1 MSNRLKFFR
10 EQMAAFEGTVDPRSA
25 IDSGYYI
32 PEPRKSPSSLLTRV
46 ALRPSA
52 THLLIG
58 GIGTGKST
66 QLHLACKQLNEL
78 PGVSAYYIDVSLYTD
93 ISRISPGVL
102 TAITGLVL
110 ADLTPDHRD
119 VKTKEYQELVKK
131 CAYGYKEEV
140 QLLSG
145 AETLGQII
153 VRGRTQVVNRE
164 GILKVT
170 SEDSGLSQA
179 IKHLRRAAS
188 LRYGDIILLF
198 DGLDRLDDI
207 QQFAQIIT
215 KDIVSISSYG
225 AGVVLVGPLKTAYSE
240 YRDTIEPTVT
250 FNSYQS
256 CFDVQ
261 NDQEAV
267 SFFLDILNSRSK
279 PDFIEQSAA
288 YDLVNYSGGVLRDL
302 INLAQSSIE
311 ESYMSDEDS
320 LNSTHVQKAANSFG
334 RAKFLGLSSSD
345 LETLIK
351 VSVTGDFVP
360 RTDEEIRL
368 LVMGRILEY
377 QYPKR
382 RFVVHPTIQPL
393 LQ

>member
-25 IDSGYYI
+25 IDSGYYV

-78 PGVSAYYIDVSLYTD
+78 QGVSARYVDVSLYTD
-93 ISRISPGVL
+93 ISKISPGVL

-110 ADLTPDHRD
+110 SDLTQEKNDT
-119 VKTKEYQELVKK
+119 KTREYQELIKK
-131 CAYGYKEEV
+131 HAYGYKEEIQIYSGPASV
-140 QLLSG
+140 GQLITESK
-145 AETLGQII
+145 TKVI
-153 VRGRTQVVNRE
+153 NRE
-164 GILKVT
+164 GLLQST
-170 SEDSGLSQA
+170 SKDSLLSLA
-179 IKHLRRAAS
+179 IKHLRRTAS

-207 QQFAQIIT
+207 HQFAQLIT
-215 KDIVSISSYG
+215 KDVISISSYG
-225 AGVVLVGPLKTAYSE
+225 VGLVLVGPLKTAYSE
-240 YRDTIEPTVT
+240 YRDIIAPAVT
-250 FNSYQS
+250 FNSYQP

-267 SFFLDILNSRSK
+267 RFFLDILKSRSK

-288 YDLVNYSGGVLRDL
+288 LDLVNYSGGVLRDL

-311 ESYMSDEDS
+311 ESYMSDEEN
-320 LNSTHVQKAANSFG
+320 LNSVHVQLAADSFG
-334 RAKFLGLSSSD
+334 RAKFIGISDSD

-351 VSVTGDFVP
+351 VSLSGDFVP

-368 LVMGRILEY
+368 LVTGRILEY
-377 QYPKR
+377 QHPKR

-393 LQ
+393 L

>member
-32 PEPRKSPSSLLTRV
+32 PEPRKSPTSLLTRV

-66 QLHLACKQLNEL
+66 QLHVACKQLNEL
-78 PGVSAYYIDVSLYTD
+78 NNVSAKYIDVSLYTD
-93 ISRISPGVL
+93 ISKISPGVL

-110 ADLTPDHRD
+110 SDVTQDHKD
-119 VKTKEYQELVKK
+119 VETKEYQELVKK
-131 CAYGYKEEV
+131 YAYGYKEEIQV
-140 QLLSG
+140 HGGITAIAQSLG
-145 AETLGQII
+145 ARSTI
-153 VRGRTQVVNRE
+153 VNRE
-164 GILKVT
+164 GLLKAASGD
-170 SEDSGLSQA
+170 SELSRA
-179 IKHLRRAAS
+179 VRHLRKSAS
-188 LRYGDIILLF
+188 LRLGDIILLF

-207 QQFAQIIT
+207 HQFSQLIT
-215 KDIVSISSYG
+215 KDVVAISSSG
-225 AGVVLVGPLKTAYSE
+225 IGLVLVGPLKTAYSE
-240 YRDTIEPTVT
+240 YRDIIEPAVT

-261 NDQEAV
+261 NDSEAV
-267 SFFLDILNSRSK
+267 RFFIDILNSRAK
-279 PDFIEQSAA
+279 PDFIEPSAA
-288 YDLVNYSGGVLRDL
+288 HDLVNYSGGVLRDL
-302 INLAQSSIE
+302 INLTQASIE
-311 ESYMSDEDS
+311 ECYMSDDEN
-320 LNSTHVQKAANSFG
+320 LNSSHVQLAANSFG
-334 RAKFLGLSSSD
+334 RAKFLGVSNSD

-351 VSVTGDFVP
+351 VSETGDFIP